1 MPNGS
6 LPKSKLARVYHP
18 TAEIYLEKEA
28 AAAWNSMRLEARRR
42 FKTDIY
48 PGGPDS
54 AYRTL
59 ARQKFWRNYWC
70 NQGNCGN
77 AAVPGTSNHGLGLA
91 VDLPTRRMRFI
102 VDRIGARAGWAKKW
116 SDAPQEWWHL
126 KYNSGVWTKRPDPG
140 IDAKNPVLRKGSGG
154 IGQDY
159 HVRSLKRLLA
169 RHGYKNVEPKGE
181 FGAKT
186 ADAVKRFQKSKKL
199 KADGVVGE
207 KTWWHLRQ
215 RPKRVKAPV
224 KKTPAAKVPAKK
236 PASKPKKPKKLKP
249 LHGIDVSTHNG
260 GVDWSKVAAA
270 GVKYSFQRVGYIGN
284 TAGGYH
290 EDETFTQKRLES
302 MRRHGV
308 TPGYY
313 AYLIPNKRQN
323 PANLAVRIVKQI
335 RKQGGLVAGDIPFAV
350 DVEESKL
357 TAKETQNWIRAFV
370 KAYRASAGHSP
381 IIYAGSYWR
390 EEMGNP
396 SNNFGCELWLPAYTK
411 SYKPYVPKAWKRV
424 LIWQY
429 TEKGKVDGV
438 NGVVDCNWL
447 YAYVSDIA
455 IRKEK

>member
-1 MPNGS
+1 MANGN

-18 TAEIYLEKEA
+18 SAEIYLEKDA

-42 FKTDIY
+42 YKTDIY

-59 ARQKFWRNYWC
+59 ARQKYWRNYWC
-70 NQGNCGN
+70 NQGACHN

-102 VDRIGARAGWAKKW
+102 IDQIGARAGWAKKW
-116 SDAPQEWWHL
+116 SDAPHEWWHL
-126 KYNSGVWTKRPDPG
+126 KFNSGVWKKRPDPG

-154 IGQDY
+154 IGQSH
-159 HVRSLKRLLA
+159 HVKKLKRYLK
-169 RHGYKNVEPKGE
+169 RYGIRNVEPGGE

-186 ADAVKRFQKSKKL
+186 ANAVKRFQKAKGL
-199 KADGVVGE
+199 KVDGVVGA

-215 RPKRVKAPV
+215 RPKTVKPKPVV
-224 KKTPAAKVPAKK
+224 KKPVVKKPAAKK
-236 PASKPKKPKKLKP
+236 PVRKPKKKLKP
-249 LHGIDVSTHNG
+249 IHGIDVSTHNG
-260 GVDWSKVAAA
+260 SVDWAKVAKTD
-270 GVKYSFQRVGYIGN
+270 VKYSFQRVGYIGN

-290 EDETFTQKRLES
+290 EDDTFSSKRLEA
-302 MRRHGV
+302 MRKNGV

-335 RKQGGLVAGDIPFAV
+335 KKQGGLAVGDLPFAV

-357 TAKETQNWIRAFV
+357 DPKETLGWIERFV
-370 KAYRASAGHSP
+370 KAYRAAAGHSP
-381 IIYAGSYWR
+381 IIYAGIFWR
-390 EEMGNP
+390 EDLGNP
-396 SNNFGCELWLPAYTK
+396 STNFGCELWLPAYTK

-447 YAYVSDIA
+447 YSYVSDIA